1 MRQLSLIP
9 TRPMGQLLKWVG
21 NKYKYAHIIVSYFP
35 ANYNKFIEPFV
46 GTGAILATLSPK
58 KAIAGDTL
66 APLIEIW
73 TLLQNDP
80 KKLID
85 YYASII
91 TRFNCNRQETY
102 EEVRQ
107 RYNSSPNGLDLLVLS
122 RTCYGG
128 VIRFTKEGKIS
139 TPVGPHKPISPN
151 AFTSRVME
159 WRQRVENV
167 TFLNRSFLD
176 TMSLA
181 EKGDLV
187 YCDPPYVDS
196 QAILYGAQSFSFA
209 KLIEQIQRC
218 KNIEAK
224 VALSIDGKKK
234 SERKTVQLQIP
245 SGIFEREVY
254 LDCGSAMLKRFQK
267 RGEVMIGED
276 VHDRLLLTW

>member
-1 MRQLSLIP
+1 M
-9 TRPMGQLLKWVG
+9 
-21 NKYKYAHIIVSYFP
+21 
-35 ANYNKFIEPFV
+35 
-46 GTGAILATLSPK
+46 
-58 KAIAGDTL
+58 
-66 APLIEIW
+66 
-73 TLLQNDP
+73 
-80 KKLID
+80 
-85 YYASII
+85 
-91 TRFNCNRQETY
+91 
-102 EEVRQ
+102 
-107 RYNSSPNGLDLLVLS
+107 
-122 RTCYGG
+122 GG